1 MKAISIRIDDR
12 LGRQFEEVCQE
23 TGYKK
28 NTLLTRLI
36 ASFVRHHHATTG
48 SAKKRDPF
56 AGVIGLMQAGPL
68 LNSPDAIDKA
78 VYDL

>member
-12 LGRQFEEVCQE
+12 LGRQFDQICQE

-36 ASFVRHHHATTG
+36 ASFIRHHQSVR
-48 SAKKRDPF
+48 SAGKKDPF
-56 AGVIGLMQAGPL
+56 ALVIGLMEADPL
-68 LNSPDAIDKA
+68 LSSPDAIDKA
-78 VYDL
+78 VYGL